1 MEDRGGVE
9 VAQTGCC
16 ITKCKNSAFLADVV
30 LFTFPDEAE
39 RKGLWMKLLRE
50 HMTSSNTKAE
60 PKICSDHF
68 RSSDIVRT
76 SPQPELSAE
85 ALPHVQG
92 SDKREDELDG
102 SGQVDKAFTE
112 ELEEEVSGR
121 PPRVKVEALDCL
133 RPQGEPQPLHLES
146 AESVDHMSVLP
157 VKMEMHSDE
166 RDVSVDMTSSSKVKE
181 SQDSSKEREGE
192 VNSSR
197 KLKITI
203 SPDKIDK
210 FLKEKK
216 LQKLPSGAYR
226 VMEDVLKEIES
237 CSGEEKQELAQG
249 NSELGCDAPVP
260 TIAFKR
266 KRGRPR
272 KGTFVPRTV
281 PGKQAASTNN
291 TQIEVTAAGK
301 RILSISTNNEDP
313 VCDSTEAGE
322 VETDGEN
329 KPKRK
334 RRSKVLDDYVADFNT
349 SDEEEG
355 VFNNR
360 MTKYSGRGRGRGRGR
375 KSTSSE
381 VDHHDRDFFSSY
393 VGVFSKK
400 FSLQEDFPEDDML
413 DVQSESEEDF
423 GNSESPS
430 AIKGLSI
437 MEEGSGPGSGSEM
450 SLGPEGKTKVQ
461 IVNTGE
467 TSMVNGKENLIY
479 HVITTTGGTSTVT
492 PLTVPKE
499 VSSDQNEESEEVPST
514 SQTEKGGGDAA
525 VPRQNLKRAA
535 ASRTQSMKNKRIVRT
550 YNQKLGALRQQYSR
564 AVQELRKRRLYT
576 LADLV
581 CGASRFLTEEQ
592 LVFFTL
598 QLKSGCHNM
607 QGVRYSVREKILA
620 LAFYLQSPA
629 LYKWLRAIFHL
640 PTKLILERWLEGIAK
655 SDPDTAK
662 RLMYHVYTK
671 YIFKQ

>member
-1 MEDRGGVE
+1 MEDRGGIE

-30 LFTFPDEAE
+30 LFTFPNEAE

-60 PKICSDHF
+60 PRICSDHF

-92 SDKREDELDG
+92 SDKRDVRRELKEVGLNLIFDCDHEYYTIRPLLRLRESEDPE
-102 SGQVDKAFTE
+102 SE
-112 ELEEEVSGR
+112 ELE
-121 PPRVKVEALDCL
+121 
-133 RPQGEPQPLHLES
+133 
-146 AESVDHMSVLP
+146 
-157 VKMEMHSDE
+157 
-166 RDVSVDMTSSSKVKE
+166 
-181 SQDSSKEREGE
+181 
-192 VNSSR
+192 
-197 KLKITI
+197 KL
-203 SPDKIDK
+203 
-210 FLKEKK
+210 
-216 LQKLPSGAYR
+216 GA
-226 VMEDVLKEIES
+226 
-237 CSGEEKQELAQG
+237 
-249 NSELGCDAPVP
+249 P
-260 TIAFKR
+260 
-266 KRGRPR
+266 
-272 KGTFVPRTV
+272 
-281 PGKQAASTNN
+281 QAASVPSDTDCN
-291 TQIEVTAAGK
+291 TKLRSMNRQK
-301 RILSISTNNEDP
+301 RMFINCA
-313 VCDSTEAGE
+313 VQQQR
-322 VETDGEN
+322 
-329 KPKRK
+329 PK
-334 RRSKVLDDYVADFNT
+334 
-349 SDEEEG
+349 
-355 VFNNR
+355 
-360 MTKYSGRGRGRGRGR
+360 
-375 KSTSSE
+375 
-381 VDHHDRDFFSSY
+381 
-393 VGVFSKK
+393 
-400 FSLQEDFPEDDML
+400 DFPEDDML

>member
-1 MEDRGGVE
+1 MGDQEAHDG
-9 VAQTGCC
+9 APPGCC
-16 ITKCKNSAFLADVV
+16 IRRCRNSTLLADAVS
-30 LFTFPDEAE
+30 FAFPDEAE
-39 RKGLWMKLLRE
+39 RKCLWMKLLRE
-50 HMTSSNTKAE
+50 HMVSSNNKVE
-60 PKICSDHF
+60 PRICSDHF

-76 SPQPELSAE
+76 TPKPELSAE
-85 ALPHVQG
+85 ALPHVQS
-92 SDKREDELDG
+92 SDKTEDELSG
-102 SGQVDKAFTE
+102 SGQVDKAFAE
-112 ELEEEVSGR
+112 EPEEEESGR
-121 PPRVKVEALDCL
+121 TPRVKVEALDCL
-133 RPQGEPQPLHLES
+133 RPQGELQQLHLES
-146 AESVDHMSVLP
+146 AESVVHMSVLP
-157 VKMEMHSDE
+157 VKMEIHSEVRDE
-166 RDVSVDMTSSSKVKE
+166 NVDMTSSSKVKG
-181 SQDSSKEREGE
+181 SQNSSKETEKE
-192 VNSSR
+192 LNSSR
-197 KLKITI
+197 KVKITI

-210 FLKEKK
+210 FVKEKK
-216 LQKLPSGAYR
+216 LLKLPSGAYS

-237 CSGEEKQELAQG
+237 CSSEGKQELSQG
-249 NSELGCDAPVP
+249 NSKSGSDAPVP
-260 TIAFKR
+260 TVAFKR

-281 PGKQAASTNN
+281 PGKQAANTNN

-301 RILSISTNNEDP
+301 RILSISTNNEEA
-313 VCDSTEAGE
+313 VCDSTEAGD
-322 VETDGEN
+322 VETDSEN

-355 VFNNR
+355 VFNTR
-360 MTKYSGRGRGRGRGR
+360 MTKFSGRGRGRGRGR
-375 KSTSSE
+375 KSASSE

-400 FSLQEDFPEDDML
+400 FSLQEDIPEDDTF

-423 GNSESPS
+423 GNPESSS
-430 AIKGLSI
+430 AIRGLNI
-437 MEEGSGPGSGSEM
+437 LEEGSGPGSGSEM

-492 PLTVPKE
+492 PLSVPKE
-499 VSSDQNEESEEVPST
+499 VSSDQNEESEEVAST

-525 VPRQNLKRAA
+525 VPGQNLKRAA
-535 ASRTQSMKNKRIVRT
+535 ASRTQRMKNKRMVRT
-550 YNQKLGALRQQYSR
+550 YNQKLDALRQQYSR

>member
-1 MEDRGGVE
+1 MGDEEARE
-9 VAQTGCC
+9 CTTTGCC
-16 ITKCKNSAFLADVV
+16 INKCKNATFSSDVV
-30 LFTFPDEAE
+30 YFPFPVEAR
-39 RKGLWMKLLRE
+39 RKSLWMKLLKE
-50 HMTSSNTKAE
+50 QMALSNAKGE
-60 PKICSDHF
+60 PRICSDHF

-76 SPQPELSAE
+76 ASQPELSTE
-85 ALPHVQG
+85 ALPHVQS
-92 SDKREDELDG
+92 SDKTDELEGD
-102 SGQVDKAFTE
+102 
-112 ELEEEVSGR
+112 EEEA
-121 PPRVKVEALDCL
+121 PEKAPRVKVEALDCL
-133 RPQGEPQPLHLES
+133 RPQGDLQSLET
-146 AESVDHMSVLP
+146 AQSVDHISVLP
-157 VKMEMHSDE
+157 VKMELHNEE
-166 RDVSVDMTSSSKVKE
+166 REENIDVTNSSEAKA
-181 SQDSSKEREGE
+181 SQNSSKETEKE
-192 VNSSR
+192 INNPR
-197 KLKITI
+197 KVKITI

-210 FLKEKK
+210 FIKERK

-237 CSGEEKQELAQG
+237 CSSERREEVAESSLKSG
-249 NSELGCDAPVP
+249 GGDAPVSP
-260 TIAFKR
+260 VAFKR

-281 PGKQAASTNN
+281 QGKQASSTNG

-301 RILSISTNNEDP
+301 RILSISTNNEEP

-322 VETDGEN
+322 VETDSEN
-329 KPKRK
+329 KPKRR

-360 MTKYSGRGRGRGRGR
+360 LAKFSGRGRGRGRGR

-381 VDHHDRDFFSSY
+381 VDLRDRDFFSSY
-393 VGVFSKK
+393 IGVFSKK
-400 FSLQEDFPEDDML
+400 FSLQEDFAEDDML
-413 DVQSESEEDF
+413 DVQSESEEDLDS
-423 GNSESPS
+423 SESPS
-430 AIKGLSI
+430 AVRLLNIL
-437 MEEGSGPGSGSEM
+437 EEGSGPGSGTEM
-450 SLGPEGKTKVQ
+450 TLGPEGKTKVQ

-479 HVITTTGGTSTVT
+479 HVITTTGSTSTVT
-492 PLTVPKE
+492 PLTIPKE
-499 VSSDQNEESEEVPST
+499 VSSELNEGGGEV
-514 SQTEKGGGDAA
+514 TEQAGGDAA
-525 VPRQNLKRAA
+525 VQGENPKRAA
-535 ASRTQSMKNKRIVRT
+535 TSRTQRMQNKRMVRT
-550 YNQKLGALRQQYSR
+550 YNQKLTALRQQYSR

-662 RLMYHVYTK
+662 RLMYHVYTR